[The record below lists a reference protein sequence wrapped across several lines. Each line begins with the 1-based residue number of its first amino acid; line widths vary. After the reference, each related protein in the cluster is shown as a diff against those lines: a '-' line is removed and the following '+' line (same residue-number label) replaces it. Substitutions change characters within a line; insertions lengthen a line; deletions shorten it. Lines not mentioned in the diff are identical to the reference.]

1 MGNLAYTFTIM
12 KASLD
17 VLRKD
22 KELLLFP
29 LFSGLCCLVAALSF
43 AIPVFHSD
51 FLHPASGE
59 LTQGEQV
66 GRYAVMFAFY
76 YITYFIIIFFN
87 SAIVACAIFRMRGGD
102 PDLMTGFRAALA
114 RWPQIAG
121 WALVAAS
128 VGMILRILQGR
139 GRRTGNI
146 LVGLLGMA
154 WSVITFMVIPILVVE
169 RKGPIDAIR
178 ESAAMLRK
186 TWGQQLVGNFSFG
199 VIFFILALIGVVPL
213 IIAILSPML
222 ALKIVMLSFVGI
234 YLLILVLVQSA
245 LAAIFQ
251 AALYLYA
258 REGRAPAGFSET
270 ALAGAMS
277 PREE

>member
-1 MGNLAYTFTIM
+1 MT
-12 KASLD
+12 K
-17 VLRKD
+17 K
-22 KELLLFP
+22 
-29 LFSGLCCLVAALSF
+29 
-43 AIPVFHSD
+43 
-51 FLHPASGE
+51 
-59 LTQGEQV
+59 
-66 GRYAVMFAFY
+66 
-76 YITYFIIIFFN
+76 N
-87 SAIVACAIFRMRGGD
+87 S
-102 PDLMTGFRAALA
+102 
-114 RWPQIAG
+114 
-121 WALVAAS
+121 AAS